1 MAVSQR
7 TIAGLIPHGG
17 TMCLL
22 HEVLHMDEESI
33 TCRAV
38 SHRDPD
44 HPLREEGMLPAL
56 SGIEYAAQAMA
67 VHGGLIRAVRQRPR
81 TGLLVSVRDMETRV
95 EYLSD
100 YPDDLLI
107 EAEQLVSA
115 GNSVT
120 YAFHVKAGTQEL
132 LSGRAMVVLD
142 AEANGS

>member
-1 MAVSQR
+1 MLDRSEIQK
-7 TIAGLIPHGG
+7 LIPHSHD
-17 TMCLL
+17 MCLL
-22 HEVLHMDEESI
+22 SGVTRWDATHIECS
-33 TCRAV
+33 TQ
-38 SHRDPD
+38 SHRDENN
-44 HPLREEGMLPAL
+44 PLARRGKLHAL
-56 SGIEYAAQAMA
+56 TGIELAAQAMA